1 VKLAFRSQKEVNGG
15 NIVILHGIDANIS
28 HSATAVGSTKKNKI
42 DEDDDD
48 EEEEEEICFKP
59 LRFDESV
66 VKLSIEPLRP
76 AELPKMVQVRFYVP
90 SITLTIAVSDL
101 PSYD

>member
-1 VKLAFRSQKEVNGG
+1 MKLAFRSQKEVNGG

-48 EEEEEEICFKP
+48 EEEEICFKP

>member
-1 VKLAFRSQKEVNGG
+1 MKLAFRSQKEVNGG

-48 EEEEEEICFKP
+48 EEEDICFKP

-76 AELPKMVQVRFYVP
+76 AELPKMVQVRIYVT
-90 SITLTIAVSDL
+90 SITFSIAVSDL
-101 PSYD
+101 PSCD